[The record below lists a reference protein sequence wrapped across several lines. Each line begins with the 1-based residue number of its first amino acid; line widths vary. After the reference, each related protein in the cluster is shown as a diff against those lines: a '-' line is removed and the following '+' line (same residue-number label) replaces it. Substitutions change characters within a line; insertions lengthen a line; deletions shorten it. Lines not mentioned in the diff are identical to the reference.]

1 MVEEFLAKSELRLDS
16 VDYYAA
22 VVDRDSLEI
31 LAGGGFEKD
40 IIKCVAVSETLR
52 GTGVSQQLIS
62 HLISEISSRGVNS
75 IKVFTKPSNAEIFQS
90 LGFKTIGE
98 SDKALMLENSLEGI
112 TGYTKYLQSL
122 KKDGKNGLI
131 VMNANPFTLG
141 HKYLVEQAA
150 KQVDNLYVIVV
161 DEDKSLFTSTERYEM
176 VRRGCNHLA
185 NVIVCHGSSYI
196 ISSATFPSYFI
207 KKMDDVAL
215 AQIELDIN
223 ITARHIAPALGVS
236 VRFVGREPTD
246 ELTRNYNAVMKQQLP
261 KHGVEVVELARL
273 ELNGSPVS
281 ASMVRKML
289 NEHKYHQASCLVA
302 DTTIPYLIAW
312 LACDSLKQELD
323 LTPKP
328 GLVDTHDNGAH
339 TDMTYR
345 TMLNSI
351 HALRPYFVQL
361 AIIGYSNIIP
371 QAKLL
376 QEIGIEA
383 EKAMLEATCGV
394 NTHRGA
400 LFSMGL
406 AVVATSHTLFINN
419 AHFIDSWKEVV
430 IDIAKQMPGGNDT
443 HGACIKQF
451 HRVMG
456 ALDVAR
462 DGYSL
467 LTQRWLPFFSSNHRD
482 EELKLRTL
490 LLIMSELDDTNVIH
504 RAGYEMAQ
512 QVKQNSRHLL
522 ENFSI
527 DGLKQ
532 MNQRF
537 IESNIS
543 PGGAADM
550 LSLTIFLNS
559 FLLK

>member
-31 LAGGGFEKD
+31 LAGGGFEND

-98 SDKALMLENSLEGI
+98 SAKALMLENSLEGI

-161 DEDKSLFTSTERYEM
+161 DEDKSQFTSTERYEM

-236 VRFVGREPTD
+236 VRFVGSEPTD

-273 ELNGSPVS
+273 ELNGSTVS

>member
-16 VDYYAA
+16 VDYYAT

-236 VRFVGREPTD
+236 VRFVGSEPTD

-273 ELNGSPVS
+273 ELNGSTVS

-430 IDIAKQMPGGNDT
+430 IDLAKQMPGGNDT
-443 HGACIKQF
+443 HGACIKQS

-467 LTQRWLPFFSSNHRD
+467 LTQRWLPFYSSNHRD

-543 PGGAADM
+543 PGGVADM

>member
-16 VDYYAA
+16 VDYYAT

-31 LAGGGFEKD
+31 LAGGGFEND

-98 SDKALMLENSLEGI
+98 SAKALMLENSLEGI
-112 TGYTKYLQSL
+112 NGYTKYLQSL

-236 VRFVGREPTD
+236 VRFVGSEPTD

-261 KHGVEVVELARL
+261 KHGVEVVELSRL
-273 ELNGSPVS
+273 KLNGSTVS

-383 EKAMLEATCGV
+383 EKAMLDATCGV

-406 AVVATSHTLFINN
+406 AIVATSHTLFNNN

-430 IDIAKQMPGGNDT
+430 IDIAKQMPVGNDT
-443 HGACIKQF
+443 HGACIKQSY
-451 HRVMG
+451 RVMG

-467 LTQRWLPFFSSNHRD
+467 LTQRWLPFYSSNHRD

>member
-16 VDYYAA
+16 VDYYAT

-112 TGYTKYLQSL
+112 TCYTKYLQSL

-236 VRFVGREPTD
+236 VRFVGSEPTD

-467 LTQRWLPFFSSNHRD
+467 LTQRWLPFYSSNHRD